1 MLARLLLLFTIV
13 PIIELS
19 LLLQLGRDDVLGFT
33 PTLAIILTTAISG
46 AILGRIQGMNAW
58 NRIQNELKTGQLPG
72 DSLMDGIAV
81 LIASAFL
88 VTPGVL
94 TDVAG
99 FSLLI
104 PFTRAPIKR
113 FVRSRMDKWM
123 ASPKESSFGF
133 SYFDGQDPYAGYP
146 EDVITMPDDSFQ
158 TRDVDE
164 EEAVDFS
171 RHAASLGPEL
181 ILDVGPPER
190 EASESAEPEDIEMS
204 AEAHRRA

>member
-33 PTLAIILTTAISG
+33 PTLALILTTAISG
-46 AILGRIQGMNAW
+46 AILGRIQGLQAW
-58 NRIQNELKTGQLPG
+58 GRIQEELKTGQIPG
-72 DSLMDGIAV
+72 DSLMDGVAV

-94 TDVAG
+94 TDIAG

-113 FVRSRMDKWM
+113 FVRGRMNKWM
-123 ASPKESSFGF
+123 ADSQHSSLSF
-133 SYFDGQDPYAGYP
+133 STFEGPDPYAGYHD
-146 EDVITMPDDSFQ
+146 DVITMSEDSLQ
-158 TRDVDE
+158 TRDKDMD
-164 EEAVDFS
+164 A
-171 RHAASLGPEL
+171 
-181 ILDVGPPER
+181 DVGAPER
-190 EASESAEPEDIEMS
+190 EANKSV
-204 AEAHRRA
+204 EAHTRA